1 MPIHFPIDPIAVPKT
16 PVEFRTQLSSIL
28 QSYHA
33 LDLDLLHE
41 IIQNSVDAVE
51 DKFSTGGQEVK
62 PRIELEL
69 DEDSGTLTIRDNGPG
84 VPDSML
90 EKLGCPANTDK
101 IGKRRRGHKGVG
113 LVFAAWSSLVF
124 RFATR
129 RNGESKM
136 ISGKLRGGIEWITNK
151 TSTHP
156 KIEEDSSFKPNSL
169 KDDTGTVFEFKLGE
183 DHDLIRLLKRLNQ
196 KGIETLLRQHT
207 AVGYSDLPKTCY
219 DDYPEWVKSCKVKF
233 KRSGQPAFRI
243 LMGYHFPHEYFKDK
257 SFDIRNW
264 ASLAPAAQETLE
276 GKKKCIFYVMKNDE
290 IKQLFSGTDEKDI
303 LKIVDEQKVSAYGAF
318 LDSKPSFEQWNNSL
332 FMEGTGAGRKRKI
345 AKAGIHFSTVTMP
358 TGEILDVDLPYG
370 AGNKDRLYILVQ
382 FNEVIP
388 DYGRK
393 TFQSTIVEIGQ
404 RISRYL
410 TEKYFVPYRK
420 LLVPSKVPHGES
432 ESEQVMSLEE
442 SKADSQNRMS
452 LGIAGIGIVK
462 IPSSEQDVVA
472 LFHALL
478 GAGYL
483 KGYEIFS
490 VYGSTAKYDCWF
502 EYNLKKT
509 NDVLFPNDP
518 LGLPDESFGKKG
530 IVRFPLSVLEF
541 KPLLSELVDDFESDF
556 KSFEEIL
563 VAVAWDKG
571 EDVAFAG
578 SSDYSLE
585 SVDSSSK
592 EKQFHG
598 ETHRLGTTALS
609 KKIHVILLKDVISSL
624 VRKISGV

>member
-1 MPIHFPIDPIAVPKT
+1 MPIHFPLDPIAVPKT

-33 LDLDLLHE
+33 SDLDLLHE
-41 IIQNSVDAVE
+41 ITQNAVDAVE
-51 DKFSTGGQEVK
+51 DKFSTEDQEVK
-62 PRIELEL
+62 PRIEFEL
-69 DEDSGTLTIRDNGPG
+69 DEDSGTLTIKDNGPG
-84 VPDSML
+84 VPDPML
-90 EKLGCPANTDK
+90 EKLGSPANTDK

-129 RNGESKM
+129 RNGESE
-136 ISGKLRGGIEWITNK
+136 IVSGKLEGGIQWVTNK
-151 TSTHP
+151 ISSHP
-156 KIEEDSSFKPNSL
+156 KIEEDLSFKPNSL
-169 KDDTGTVFEFKLGE
+169 KNDTGTVFEFKLGK

-207 AVGYSDLPKTCY
+207 AVGYTDLPKITY
-219 DDYPEWVKSCKVKF
+219 ADYEKWVKSCKVTF

-243 LMGYHFPHEYFKDK
+243 PMGYYFPHEYFKDK

-264 ASLAPAAQETLE
+264 ASLAPSAQKNLE

-290 IKQLFSGTDEKDI
+290 VKQLFSGADEKDM
-303 LKIVDEQKVSAYGAF
+303 LKIVDEQNVTAYGAF
-318 LDSKPSFEQWNNSL
+318 LDSKPSFDQWNNSL
-332 FMEGTGAGRKRKI
+332 FKEGAGAGRKRKI

-358 TGEILDVDLPYG
+358 TGEILEIDLPYG

-393 TFQSTIVEIGQ
+393 TFESIIVEIGQ

-410 TEKYFVPYRK
+410 TERYFVQYRR
-420 LLVPSKVPHGES
+420 LLVPSKIPHGES
-432 ESEQVMSLEE
+432 ESEQAMSLEE
-442 SKADSQNRMS
+442 SKTDSQSRAS

-462 IPSSEQDVVA
+462 VPSSEQDVVA

-478 GAGYL
+478 GKGYL

-509 NDVLFPNDP
+509 NDIFFPNDP
-518 LGLPDESFGKKG
+518 LGLPEESFGKKG

-541 KPLLSELVDDFESDF
+541 KPLLSELVVDFESDF

-563 VAVAWDKG
+563 VVVAWDKG

-592 EKQFHG
+592 EKQFYG
-598 ETHRLGTTALS
+598 ETHTLGTTAIG
-609 KKIHVILLKDVISSL
+609 KKIHVILLKEVISSL
-624 VRKISGV
+624 VKKMSGV